1 MRKIT
6 YLFSM
11 FLLTLCAVGTVTA
24 QEVKNLSELSNSA
37 AYTITTEDR
46 GGLVWDEAHPAQ
58 GWCSY
63 NTTGGST
70 AYEVD
75 AANPNHQWTFF
86 KSEKGNYYLYNVGA
100 KKFLQKKDGGTEMV
114 EVPTSPAVGFINATG
129 ANKANYPWVVT
140 LDGSQINLSTN
151 QAMSVFT
158 NWNDTADKGNM
169 MKITKV
175 ADLTEEEVA
184 ALTEVIRTYEA
195 SIPTYVTDL
204 ANLSNTVV
212 YTIGN
217 GRGMF
222 TYDPDFVGTS
232 EKDER
237 TRLGSTMIVS
247 SGVAGAT
254 ADLPADNL
262 QWAILTSTSGNRY
275 LYNVVGKVFASA
287 DTTGYSCANKDQNN
301 AYGTNLTSMPKQPI
315 NILNGERGAAYPW
328 VIAFG
333 ENQLSVSNSYPIL
346 GGCITFWNDLTDEG
360 NCVRFQVVDDVTFD
374 PTEAMAQIEAYEARV
389 AAFNEAIELSEAT
402 LNLRGVGYPTVESEA
417 YQTLSAL
424 IAEARANTDPTA
436 EETAALLA
444 AEVAYRSAT
453 EGIQMPEDGK
463 YYYVAMQTLG
473 GTQWLLNPTAA
484 DVAIAAMPE
493 EVPVSA
499 TFMCRAN
506 EDGTFTFV
514 TPQGKFFRNHSK
526 YAGLAWMSDASTTGL
541 SDTYTERLNNIT
553 VAKMTGDD
561 KTDAALKD
569 LFGLVTFYSVRGYD
583 TGKNTD
589 AIGYT
594 VIKTDGSDYD
604 GAAAQFYNA
613 GFTSAIRMVEV
624 NTPSHFFA
632 ASVTPAEDAEA
643 SALTTVEVTYPA
655 AITYAGETAVT
666 AAVGETAV
674 EATAAVSEDDA
685 TKLVITLGAHPAGEL
700 ALNIPLG
707 AVVSTAGQ
715 PAAEAAYTF
724 QVLETTASEAAQI
737 VSITPDPEA
746 TLDALPTQV
755 VVTFDK
761 PVAEVTEAMLR
772 TNMNFRGSDLMEY
785 EGAVVVE
792 GNTLTV
798 NIPEEEISVA
808 SQMMLNVWVKDAE
821 GNFVGNAVDYDDDA
835 YIELT
840 YEYQMPANQFTFA
853 GTSLDGAEQTEP
865 VASMV
870 VNFNSPYDGDMVG
883 GFDSSKV
890 IAVCN
895 EAGDTVTTATFDFT
909 ENFAPEALLTF
920 AETVSAPGTYTI
932 KVPEATVYNGWFD
945 DMSEDFGVSSGA
957 IYNPE
962 FTISFTITKKYDDFT
977 VIAAD
982 PDPAAGAVNGIEKI
996 TLQFYDVIGYD
1007 YIGYVDETKEATIT
1021 NEAGDVVATCKG
1033 KSGMSLSLSR
1043 KVEFTLETP
1052 ILTSGV
1058 YTFRLPEKTV
1068 WNSNYRPFNDDPTV
1082 GASYNPA
1089 YELTITVD
1097 TNVGIN
1103 GIGVDGEDDKVY
1115 NVNGQLVGKSVKGL
1129 QKGVYIQNGKKI
1141 YRK

>member
-1 MRKIT
+1 MSMRKFT

-24 QEVKNLSELSNSA
+24 QEVSDLSELSNSA

-63 NTTGGST
+63 NTTSGT
-70 AYEVD
+70 AAYEVD

-114 EVPTSPAVGFINATG
+114 EVPTSPAVGFLNATG

-140 LDGSQINLSTN
+140 LDGSQINLSKD

-158 NWNDTADKGNM
+158 NWSDTGDKGNM
-169 MKITKV
+169 MKIAKV
-175 ADLTEEEVA
+175 ADLTEEDVT
-184 ALTEVIRTYEA
+184 ALTEVVRTFEA

-204 ANLSNTVV
+204 ANLSNTAV

-222 TYDPDFVGTS
+222 IYDPDFVGTS

-237 TRLGSTMIVS
+237 TRSGATMMVS
-247 SGVAGAT
+247 SGVAGVT
-254 ADLPADNL
+254 ADLPAENL

-275 LYNVVGKVFASA
+275 LYNVAGKVFASA
-287 DTTGYSCANKDQNN
+287 DTTGYSCADKDKNN
-301 AYGTNLTSMPKQPI
+301 AFGTNLTSMPKQSI
-315 NILNGERGAAYPW
+315 NILNGQGGAAYPW

-346 GGCITFWNDLTDEG
+346 GGCITFWNDLSDVG

-374 PTEAMAQIEAYEARV
+374 PTEALAKIEAFEN
-389 AAFNEAIELSEAT
+389 AAK
-402 LNLRGVGYPTVESEA
+402 V
-417 YQTLSAL
+417 
-424 IAEARANTDPTA
+424 
-436 EETAALLA
+436 
-444 AEVAYRSAT
+444 
-453 EGIQMPEDGK
+453 
-463 YYYVAMQTLG
+463 
-473 GTQWLLNPTAA
+473 
-484 DVAIAAMPE
+484 
-493 EVPVSA
+493 
-499 TFMCRAN
+499 
-506 EDGTFTFV
+506 
-514 TPQGKFFRNHSK
+514 
-526 YAGLAWMSDASTTGL
+526 
-541 SDTYTERLNNIT
+541 
-553 VAKMTGDD
+553 
-561 KTDAALKD
+561 
-569 LFGLVTFYSVRGYD
+569 
-583 TGKNTD
+583 
-589 AIGYT
+589 
-594 VIKTDGSDYD
+594 
-604 GAAAQFYNA
+604 
-613 GFTSAIRMVEV
+613 
-624 NTPSHFFA
+624 
-632 ASVTPAEDAEA
+632 
-643 SALTTVEVTYPA
+643 
-655 AITYAGETAVT
+655 
-666 AAVGETAV
+666 
-674 EATAAVSEDDA
+674 
-685 TKLVITLGAHPAGEL
+685 
-700 ALNIPLG
+700 
-707 AVVSTAGQ
+707 
-715 PAAEAAYTF
+715 
-724 QVLETTASEAAQI
+724 
-737 VSITPDPEA
+737 VSITPATTD

-755 VVTFDK
+755 VITFDK
-761 PVAEVTEAMLR
+761 PVAEVTEAGLR
-772 TNMNFRGSDLMEY
+772 TDMTWGRGTELTDIDGAVVVDGTTVTLNIPEDEVAAAGSLTLNVWVKDAEGYFVGDEVDFAGDAYIAINYTLPADRFKFASVKDAENLTTPLSSVILSFQSPYEDDVVGGFDESKEIFVRNAEGDTITTGTFSYDLEVWDPEAILTFAEPIVAAGTYTVTVPAATVYNSLFYDGDDDFGVASGAIYNPEFTFNFTVAEGTNEAAKIVSITPDPSETLEALPRQVVVTFDQPMAEVTEAMLKTNMSFRGEDLLEN

-792 GNTLTV
+792 GNTVTI
-798 NIPEEEISVA
+798 NIAEEYLAGVA
-808 SQMMLNVWVKDAE
+808 QMQLQVWAKDAM
-821 GNFVGNAVDYDDDA
+821 GNFVGDQTDLNGDA
-835 YIELT
+835 YFEIA
-840 YEYQMPANQFTFA
+840 YEYEMPANQFVYA
-853 GTSLDGAEQTEP
+853 GNSLGEEPVTEP
-865 VASMV
+865 VSEMV
-870 VNFNSPYDGDMVG
+870 VNFTSPYGSDDMVG
-883 GFDSSKV
+883 GFDASKV
-890 IAVCN
+890 VVVRN

-909 ENFAPEALLTF
+909 ENYAPEALLTF
-920 AETVSAPGTYTI
+920 AEAVSAAGTYTI
-932 KVPEATVYNGWFD
+932 TVPEATVYNAYFD
-945 DMSEDFGVSSGA
+945 DMAEDFGVSFGA

-996 TLQFYDVIGYD
+996 TLQFYDVVGYD

-1033 KSGMSLSLSR
+1033 QSGFSLALSR

-1058 YTFRLPEKTV
+1058 YTFHLPEKTV
-1068 WNSNYRPFNDDPTV
+1068 WNSNYSPYSDDPTV

-1103 GIGVDGEDDKVY
+1103 GIGVEGENGNVY